1 MDRKSLLVLLISFLF
16 IMSWY
21 KLVEVIYPPKAL
33 PKRAMT
39 NRVDQATN
47 KAVATNFVQE
57 IGSSSTNAVAPAVSP
72 LEPPVEEELI
82 TLETEDTIFTFTS
95 LGGGIKQAELKKY
108 PEKVNSKSENAHLRL
123 ATLNHRAPVP
133 IMAILAGEQLNEKT
147 SYQLTKANGT
157 VRAEKTFANGFRI
170 VKEFRPS
177 TNYLVDVTLRME
189 NIKQTPE
196 GVAMPAHLVSV
207 GSATPINAHDTGIYM
222 YFDYYDGAKDY
233 LTGESW
239 FQNRYL
245 GCIPGTPRDEF
256 RAEGKIVWAAGMNQ
270 FFTIAAIPAEPTTNL
285 VTRKIKL
292 PTVPKDELAEGEKAN
307 ANPFGLHTSLGY
319 ERMVINPGA
328 ENAVVRKYTFYIGPK
343 AYNTFARLS
352 KQMDNE
358 LDLIMDFD
366 GFFGWFAKAL
376 LMSMNGL
383 HGWGLTYAW
392 SIIVITI
399 IIKMLF
405 WPLTN
410 ASTKSM
416 KRMSALQPQM
426 KALQEKYKENPQKMN
441 QKLMEFM
448 KENKVNPMGGC
459 LPMLLQ
465 LPVFFGFFTMLR
477 GAVELRGESFLWVN
491 DLSVSD
497 TVAFVMGFPINPLPI
512 IMGATMLWQSS
523 MTPASPGMDPTQQ
536 KMLKY
541 MPMIFVVF
549 LYNFSSALTLYWTV
563 QNLLT
568 ILQTKITKAAGPK
581 PDDAGKGASTSA
593 VAGTVPLGGKKK
605 KSRK

>member
-1 MDRKSLLVLLISFLF
+1 
-16 IMSWY
+16 MSWY
-21 KLVEVIYPPKAL
+21 KLVEVMYPTKSRPKLA
-33 PKRAMT
+33 KT
-39 NRVDQATN
+39 NQVAQATN
-47 KAVATNFVQE
+47 QAAFTNVVQE
-57 IGSSSTNAVAPAVSP
+57 IGSTNIISPEVIGVQPPAD
-72 LEPPVEEELI
+72 EKLI
-82 TLETEDTIFTFTS
+82 SLETEDTIFTFTS
-95 LGGGIKQAELKKY
+95 LGGGIKQAQLKKY
-108 PEKVNSKSENAHLRL
+108 PEKVNGKSENGPRRL

-133 IMAILAGEQLNEKT
+133 IMAILAGDQLNEKT
-147 SYQLTKANGT
+147 SYELTRLNGI

-177 TNYLVDVTLRME
+177 TNYLMDVTLRLE
-189 NIKQTPE
+189 NIKETPE
-196 GVAMPAHLVSV
+196 AIGMPAHLVSA

-222 YFDYYDGAKDY
+222 YFDWFDGSKDHMM
-233 LTGESW
+233 GESW
-239 FQNRYL
+239 FQNRTL
-245 GCIPGTPRDEF
+245 GCIPGTPRDEY
-256 RAEGKIVWAAGMNQ
+256 RAEGKIVWVAGMNQ
-270 FFTIAAIPAEPTTNL
+270 FFAIAVIPAEPATNL
-285 VTRKIKL
+285 VARKIRL
-292 PTVPKDELAEGEKAN
+292 PVAPKEELAEGEKPN

-328 ENAVVRKYTFYIGPK
+328 QNAVVRKYTLYIGPK
-343 AYNTFARLS
+343 AYNSLARLS
-352 KQMDNE
+352 TQMDNE

-383 HGWGLTYAW
+383 HGLGLTYAW

-399 IIKMLF
+399 IIKTLF

-416 KRMSALQPQM
+416 KRMSALQPQV
-426 KALQEKYKENPQKMN
+426 KALQEKYKDNPQKMN

-459 LPMLLQ
+459 LPMILQ

-497 TVAFVMGFPINPLPI
+497 TVAYVMGFPINPLPI

-568 ILQTKITKAAGPK
+568 ILQTKITKTSTTVVEAGRT
-581 PDDAGKGASTSA
+581 GASSA
-593 VAGTVPLGGKKK
+593 ATGTAPTGGKKK
-605 KSRK
+605 KHRK